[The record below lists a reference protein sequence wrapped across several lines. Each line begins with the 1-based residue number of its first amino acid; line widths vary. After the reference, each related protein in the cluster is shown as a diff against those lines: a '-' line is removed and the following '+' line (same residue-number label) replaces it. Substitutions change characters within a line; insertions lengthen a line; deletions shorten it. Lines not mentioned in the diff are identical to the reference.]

1 MALVF
6 EQLLTRELG
15 DASYLIGDDSAR
27 VAAVVDPQVDVEQYL
42 ELARKR
48 GLTIKYVVQTHIHE
62 DFASGACALAAAT
75 GSAEVCVS
83 GHDAPEYGFSHRAVH
98 DGDVLELG
106 AVRLT
111 VKHTPGHTPEHISLL
126 VAKTATKDAP
136 FAVLSGGS
144 LLVETAG
151 RTDLLGPERVEELT
165 SAQFRTLYEF
175 FQGLDAGVLLYPTHV
190 HGSPCGAA
198 IGDKLCSTIG
208 YEFEHNDLLRQSTE
222 AKFREM
228 ALKNLPPKPRYYP
241 RLKDMNTSSPAAAAG
256 KLIAPALPPAE
267 FRKAVSD
274 PANVLVDTRHMLAFG
289 GGHIPGALN
298 IGAGGPLSIQA
309 GWMLEPDRPL
319 LLVIESDAQLPT
331 VLHHFART
339 GFNLFAGYLV
349 GGMSA
354 WENAG
359 YELESLPQ
367 LHVKALAQQNA
378 QTNEVSVLDVRSPQ
392 EWAKGHIPGARH
404 IFLPDLPGQLQTLDK
419 TKAMAVHCDSGYRA
433 SIGASL
439 LQSHGFKVSNVPG
452 SWQAW
457 KSSDLPV
464 EINNETNEL
473 GVRQENK

>member
-83 GHDAPEYGFSHRAVH
+83 GHDAPEYGFPHRAVH

-136 FAVLSGGS
+136 FAVLSGGA

-165 SAQFRTLYEF
+165 SAQFHTLYEF
-175 FQGLDAGVLLYPTHV
+175 FRGLDGGVLLYPTHV

-228 ALKNLPPKPRYYP
+228 ALENLPPKPRYYP
-241 RLKDMNTSSPAAAAG
+241 RLKELNTSSPAAAAG
-256 KLIAPALPPAE
+256 KIIARALPPAE
-267 FRKAVSD
+267 FRKAVAN
-274 PANVLVDTRHMLAFG
+274 PANILVDTRHMLAFG

-378 QTNEVSVLDVRSPQ
+378 QTDEVSILDVRSPQ
-392 EWAKGHIPGARH
+392 EWAKGHVPGARH

-457 KSSDLPV
+457 KSSGLPTEV
-464 EINNETNEL
+464 TDAGDANSEPA
-473 GVRQENK
+473 R

>member
-6 EQLLTRELG
+6 EQILTRELG

-62 DFASGACALAAAT
+62 DFVSGACALAAAT
-75 GSAEVCVS
+75 GGAQVCVS
-83 GHDAPEYGFSHRAVH
+83 GHDAPEYGFAHLAVH

-151 RTDLLGPERVEELT
+151 RTDLLGPARVEELT
-165 SAQFRTLYEF
+165 SAQFHTLYDF
-175 FQGLDAGVLLYPTHV
+175 FRGLDEGVLLYPTHV

-208 YEFEHNDLLRQSTE
+208 YEFGHNALLRQPTE
-222 AKFREM
+222 AKFREL
-228 ALKNLPPKPRYYP
+228 ALHNLPPKPRYYP
-241 RLKDMNTSSPAAAAG
+241 RLKDLNTSNPAAAAD
-256 KLIAPALPPAE
+256 KIVAPALSPAE
-267 FRKAVSD
+267 FKKAVAD
-274 PANVLVDTRHMLAFG
+274 TANVLIDTRHLLAFG
-289 GGHIPGALN
+289 GGHIPGAIN

-319 LLVIESDAQLPT
+319 LLVIESDAQLTT

-339 GFNLFAGYLV
+339 GFNRFAGYLA

-367 LHVKALAQQNA
+367 LHVKELARQQA
-378 QTNEVSVLDVRSPQ
+378 QVAEFSILDVRSPQ
-392 EWAKGHIPGARH
+392 EWAKGHVPGARH
-404 IFLPDLPGQLQTLDK
+404 IFLPDLPDQLKTLDK
-419 TKAMAVHCDSGYRA
+419 TKPMAVYCDSGYRA

-439 LQSHGFKVSNVPG
+439 LQSYGLEVLNVPG

-457 KSSDLPV
+457 TSSGLPV
-464 EINNETNEL
+464 EVPDVE
-473 GVRQENK
+473 GPGS

>member
-6 EQLLTRELG
+6 EQILTRELG

-62 DFASGACALAAAT
+62 DFVSGVCALAAAT
-75 GSAEVCVS
+75 GGAQVCVS
-83 GHDAPEYGFSHRAVH
+83 GHDAPEYGFPHLAVH

-106 AVRLT
+106 AIRLT

-126 VAKTATKDAP
+126 VAKAETKDAP

-175 FQGLDAGVLLYPTHV
+175 FRGLDEGVLLYPTHV

-208 YEFEHNDLLRQSTE
+208 YEFGHNDLLQQPTE
-222 AKFREM
+222 AKFREL
-228 ALKNLPPKPRYYP
+228 ALNNLPPKPRYYP
-241 RLKDMNTSSPAAAAG
+241 RLKELNTSSPAAAAG
-256 KLIAPALPPAE
+256 KTVAPALPPAE
-267 FRKAVSD
+267 FEKAIAD
-274 PANVLVDTRHMLAFG
+274 TANVLVDTRHMLAFG
-289 GGHIPGALN
+289 GGHIPGAFN
-298 IGAGGPLSIQA
+298 IGAAGPLSIQA
-309 GWMLEPDRPL
+309 GWMLEPDRPI
-319 LLVIESDAQLPT
+319 LLVIESDSQLTT

-339 GFNLFAGYLV
+339 GFDRFTGYLA

-367 LHVKALAQQNA
+367 LHVKELARRSA
-378 QTNEVSVLDVRSPQ
+378 QAAEVSVIDVRSPQ
-392 EWAKGHIPGARH
+392 EWAKGHVPGARH
-404 IFLPDLPGQLQTLDK
+404 IFLPDLPGQLETLDK
-419 TKAMAVHCDSGYRA
+419 TKPMAVYCDSGYRA

-439 LQSHGFKVSNVPG
+439 LQSHGLEVSNVPG

-457 KSSDLPV
+457 KTSGLPV
-464 EINNETNEL
+464 EVTDVGGTDN
-473 GVRQENK
+473 